1 MLDGKIAGASVFSWL
16 TKSRLQTARAFV
28 EAMNARDFAQIEN
41 YLTEDVRF
49 IDNSSRELQG
59 SDNCLELLQR
69 LLATAPDLQ
78 IEIRAIV
85 ERGDDILISG
95 RSRTS
100 TAELRGASQWRAK
113 VGGGKIIE
121 WQMYSNR
128 LTPSLILLLMKDES

>member
-1 MLDGKIAGASVFSWL
+1 MFSWL

-28 EAMNARDFAQIEN
+28 EAMNGRDFAQIKN
-41 YLTEDVRF
+41 YLADDVRF
-49 IDNSSRELQG
+49 IDSSGRELQ
-59 SDNCLELLQR
+59 SADKCLELFHR

-78 IEIRAIV
+78 IEIGAIA
-85 ERGDDILISG
+85 ERGNDILISG
-95 RSRTS
+95 RSKTS

-113 VGGGKIIE
+113 VEGGKIIE